1 MSASPPTPLPGDKTG
16 SAWFSI
22 SLRLVIPAVLTIIL
36 FTIAIFFIILP
47 GFEDQVLER
56 KRETSQ
62 GLTQMAWNTLEHYHT
77 LEEQGVVSRSQAQEL
92 AKAQLR
98 AQRFG
103 PGGKDYFWINDLAP
117 RMVMHPY
124 RQDLEG
130 ADVSGFSDPSGKRVF
145 QDVVATVKK
154 NGAGYVD
161 YLWQWQDDPSHIVP
175 KVSYVKLFKPW
186 GWVVGT
192 GIYLEDARAE
202 IQGMTSRLT
211 TIALIILGVVA
222 LLVFFMVQEGL
233 RSERR
238 RRQAEYGLRHSQG
251 MLELVMDNIP
261 QLIFWKDKDGVYLG
275 CNRGFAAE
283 AGLDDPAEIVGLSD
297 RQVPWDQEHAAE
309 QRQRER
315 EVMASGAA
323 ELHGEERHGQAQG
336 GSRWMDVS
344 RIPLREPG
352 GEVRGI
358 LCTQE
363 DITQRKEMEHL
374 MRLQDKMAS
383 LGRIAA
389 GMAHEIRNPLSGFN
403 MYLSALE
410 GLEPGDPRRG
420 EILGKLKAA
429 SSKIET
435 VIKQVLDF
443 ARPGAPR
450 LAWGQVNRV
459 IMEVVELSSVTLRKA
474 GVSLDTRLEKNLPL
488 CFVDAQLLEQVLLNL
503 VTNAVQALKDW
514 PKDKRIRLSSAL
526 DKERIIIM
534 VEDSGPGVPEEVAER
549 IFDPFFT
556 ERKDGLGIGLS
567 LCHRIISDHGGSLSV
582 RRGAWGGALFT
593 IVIPVDV
600 YYGYDSHG

>member
-1 MSASPPTPLPGDKTG
+1 MSTPPPASPPGEITG
-16 SAWFSI
+16 SAWLSI

-47 GFEDQVLER
+47 GFEDLVLER

-62 GLTQMAWNTLEHYHT
+62 GLTQMAWNTLEHYYT
-77 LEEQGVVSRSQAQEL
+77 LEKQGVVDQAQAQAL

-103 PGGKDYFWINDLAP
+103 AEGKDYFWINDLKP
-117 RMVMHPY
+117 RMIMHPY

-130 ADVSGFSDPSGKRVF
+130 ADVAGFTDPQGKRVF
-145 QDVVATVKK
+145 QDVVATVRKD
-154 NGAGYVD
+154 GAGYVD
-161 YLWQWQDDPSHIVP
+161 YLWQWQDDPTHIVP

-192 GIYLEDARAE
+192 GIYLEDVRAE
-202 IQGMTSRLT
+202 IAGMTSRLY
-211 TIALIILGVVA
+211 TISLIILGVVA

-238 RRQAEYGLRHSQG
+238 RRLAEYGLRHSQG

-261 QLIFWKDKDGVYLG
+261 QLIYWKDKAGAYLG
-275 CNRGFAAE
+275 CNQGFAAE
-283 AGLDDPAEIVGLSD
+283 AGLSDPAQIVGLSD
-297 RQVPWDQEHAAE
+297 RQVPWDQEEAG
-309 QRQRER
+309 RQRAKER
-315 EVMASGAA
+315 QVMDSGQA
-323 ELHGEERHGQAQG
+323 ELHAQERHDQAQG
-336 GSRWMDVS
+336 GVRWVDVS

-363 DITQRKEMEHL
+363 DITKRKEMEHL
-374 MRLQDKMAS
+374 VRLQDKMAS
-383 LGRIAA
+383 LGRVAA

-410 GLEPGDPRRG
+410 ALEPGDPRRG
-420 EILGKLKAA
+420 EILAKLKALSA
-429 SSKIET
+429 KIET

-450 LAWGQVNRV
+450 LAWMQVNRV
-459 IMEVVELSSVTLRKA
+459 IMGVVELSSVTLRKA

-488 CFVDAQLLEQVLLNL
+488 CMVDAQLLEQVLLNL

-514 PKDKRIRLSSAL
+514 PQEKRIQVGSSL
-526 DKERIIIM
+526 DRERIIIT
-534 VEDSGPGVPEEVAER
+534 VADSGPGVPPDMAER

-582 RRGAWGGALFT
+582 QASRWGGALFT
-593 IVIPVDV
+593 ISIPVDV

>member
-1 MSASPPTPLPGDKTG
+1 M
-16 SAWFSI
+16 
-22 SLRLVIPAVLTIIL
+22 IPAVLTIIL

-47 GFEDQVLER
+47 GFEDLVLER

-62 GLTQMAWNTLEHYHT
+62 GLTQMAWNTLEHFYT
-77 LEEQGVVSRSQAQEL
+77 LEEQGVVSRSQAQDL

-103 PGGKDYFWINDLAP
+103 SQGKDYFWINDLTP
-117 RMVMHPY
+117 RMIMHPY
-124 RQDLEG
+124 RADLEG
-130 ADVSGFSDPSGKRVF
+130 RVVSGFSDPTGKHVF

-154 NGAGYVD
+154 GGAGYVD

-192 GIYLEDARAE
+192 GIYLEDVRAE
-202 IQGMTSRLT
+202 IEGMTGRLT
-211 TIALIILGVVA
+211 TIALIILAVVA
-222 LLVFFMVQEGL
+222 LLVFFMVREGL

-261 QLIFWKDKDGVYLG
+261 QLIFWKDRQGVYLG
-275 CNRGFAAE
+275 CNQGFAAQ
-283 AGLDDPAEIVGLSD
+283 AGLTDSAQIVGMSD
-297 RQVPWDQEHAAE
+297 RQVPWDQQEAE
-309 QRQRER
+309 AQRRKEQ
-315 EVMASGAA
+315 EVMDSGRA
-323 ELHGEERHGQAQG
+323 ELHETERQGQAQG
-336 GSRWMDVS
+336 GARWMDVS

-363 DITQRKEMEHL
+363 DITKRKEMEHL
-374 MRLQDKMAS
+374 VRLQDKMAS

-420 EILGKLKAA
+420 EILDKLKAA
-429 SSKIET
+429 SAKIET

-443 ARPGAPR
+443 ARPGAPH
-450 LAWGQVNRV
+450 LAWVQVNRV
-459 IMEVVELSSVTLRKA
+459 IMGVVELSSVTLRKA
-474 GVSLDTRLEKNLPL
+474 EISLDTRLAKNLPL

-503 VTNAVQALKDW
+503 MTNAVQALKDW
-514 PKDKRIRLSSAL
+514 PQDKRILLSSSL
-526 DKERIIIM
+526 DKERIVIE
-534 VEDSGPGVPEEVAER
+534 VADSGPGVPPDMAER
-549 IFDPFFT
+549 IFDPFYT

-582 RRGAWGGALFT
+582 QASPWGGARFT
-593 IVIPVDV
+593 ISIPVDV